1 MSASTGNSCQ
11 SVVLFHDGGHSLTQA
26 LRVRPHRHDYWQLQ
40 WVDGPWVFLAGSEK
54 LMLSKNHLVLIP
66 PGVLHGFEHV
76 GKGETYGSILFQRP
90 TEKWS
95 GETLVIKGGKFIKA
109 WIRCAEELVRAGSGR
124 SSPLVMAPLID
135 ALFAFQTAERPSPGE
150 PALVKRAR
158 AYVESHPGS
167 SLTVQG
173 MAEFLGLNRTYL
185 TGVFKKTTGQ
195 TVKHYIDQYRLGL
208 AKGMLRFGDFSI
220 SQVADQLGYPD
231 VFTFSKFF
239 KKHANV
245 TPSDYRKGRA
255 S

>member
-1 MSASTGNSCQ
+1 MSANSQ
-11 SVVLFHDGGHSLTQA
+11 TVVLFHDGGYSITQA
-26 LRVRPHRHDYWQLQ
+26 LRVRPHCHEHWQLE
-40 WVDGPWVFLAGSEK
+40 WVTGPWIFLAGSQK
-54 LMLSKNHLVLIP
+54 ITLSKNHLVLIP

-109 WIRCAEELVRAGSGR
+109 WIRCAEELVRTGSGT
-124 SSPLVMAPLID
+124 STHMVMAPLID
-135 ALFAFQTAERPSPGE
+135 ALFASHAAERLAPGE

-158 AYVESHPGS
+158 AYVESNPGS
-167 SLTVQG
+167 ALTVQG
-173 MAEFLGLNRTYL
+173 MAESLGLNRTYL
-185 TGVFKKTTGQ
+185 TGVFKKTTGR
-195 TVKHYIDQYRLGL
+195 TVKQYIDEYRLGL

-239 KKHANV
+239 KKHANL
-245 TPSDYRKGRA
+245 TPSDYRRGRA